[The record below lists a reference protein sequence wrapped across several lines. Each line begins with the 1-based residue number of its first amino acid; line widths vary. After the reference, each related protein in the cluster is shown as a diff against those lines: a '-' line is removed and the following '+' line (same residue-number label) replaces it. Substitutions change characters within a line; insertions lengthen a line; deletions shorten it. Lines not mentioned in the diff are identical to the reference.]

1 MTNKKTLSLALIGFL
16 VLSCKEAGTTDT
28 GPVFDLKAPEN
39 PSVLRLA
46 QKAVR
51 ITWTDT
57 SVNEEGFE
65 VERKTNTGD
74 FAGRLYTTR
83 NLAAAVDSMNLSI
96 DSTYTYR
103 VRALRYEQKGPY
115 SPEVLITLTP

>member
-1 MTNKKTLSLALIGFL
+1 MTDKKTLSLVLMGFL
-16 VLSCKEAGTTDT
+16 VLACKEDGTTDT
-28 GPVFDLKAPEN
+28 GPGFDLKAPEN
-39 PSVLRLA
+39 LSVLRVA
-46 QKAVR
+46 QTAVR

-65 VERKTNTGD
+65 VERKTNAGG
-74 FAGRLYTTR
+74 FAGRVYTTR
-83 NLAAAVDSMNLSI
+83 DLAVAVDSMNLSI

-115 SPEVLITLTP
+115 SAEVPITLTP